1 MKFTEKE
8 IEAMRKAALLE
19 KHNSIHSDYVY
30 IGKERLEF
38 AEQDIFYPYVRI
50 MLPKTFLDLPESFA
64 KAMYPSQFRPAV
76 IKTNPSLT
84 VNFAFSYF
92 DAKMNMDEV
101 IDCTHYYLST
111 MRRMY
116 PGNRYLENSE
126 HFMDAEETRILGW
139 YSFSNPTVDGY
150 RYNIH
155 AFTAIE
161 SMRLRQSREG
171 FCFAFLIPQ
180 RSSLNIGSRMRWRYL
195 ILQARGEK
203 RGDMF

>member
-19 KHNSIHSDYVY
+19 KYNSIHSDYVY

-38 AEQDIFYPYVRI
+38 IQQDIFYPYVRI
-50 MLPKTFLDLPESFA
+50 MLPKTFLDLPEAFA

-126 HFMDAEETRILGW
+126 HFMDAQETRILGW
-139 YSFSNPTVDGY
+139 YSFSNPTVEGY

-161 SMRLRQSREG
+161 GRLL
-171 FCFAFLIPQ
+171 FCIFNSAKEQFEHWKPYALEVFDSASTG
-180 RSSLNIGSRMRWRYL
+180 R
-195 ILQARGEK
+195 EK
-203 RGDMF
+203 R